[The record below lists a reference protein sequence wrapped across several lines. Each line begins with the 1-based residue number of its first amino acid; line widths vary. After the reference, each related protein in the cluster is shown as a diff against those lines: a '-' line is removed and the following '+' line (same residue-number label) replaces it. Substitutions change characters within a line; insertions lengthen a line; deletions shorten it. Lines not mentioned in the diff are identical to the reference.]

1 MKILLRLL
9 TILLTFSAVPAL
21 AQHPPMPPGMTHE
34 EHLAQLQKDA
44 EMKRRGAQAMGFDQD
59 AVVHHFLLKPSGGS
73 IDVRTRD
80 AGDVKNV
87 AAIRTHLR
95 QIANDFGRGDFQA
108 PFATHGET
116 PPGVP
121 ALQRLQSVVSYA
133 YAETTAGGRVDISTT
148 NAEALE
154 AVHDFLR
161 YQIRE
166 HHTGDSEAIR

>member
-1 MKILLRLL
+1 MKTSHASLAAI
-9 TILLTFSAVPAL
+9 LTFLAAPLV
-21 AQHPPMPPGMTHE
+21 AQHPPMPEGMTHE

-44 EMKRRGAQAMGFDQD
+44 DMKQRGAQAMGFDQD

-73 IDVRTRD
+73 IEVRARD

-95 QIANDFGRGDFQA
+95 QVAVDFGRGNFQA
-108 PFATHGET
+108 PFATHGEM
-116 PPGVP
+116 PPGAP
-121 ALQRLQSVVSYA
+121 ILQRLRSTVSYS
-133 YAETTAGGRVDISTT
+133 YAERTAGGRVDISTT

-166 HHTGDSEAIR
+166 HHTGDSDTMK